1 MAEAQWEDAYVTD
14 DLALDLVRTIRRF
27 SSPLEPRPTLR
38 DPRFTVDQSIRAVL
52 FDIYGTLFVSSS
64 GDIDA
69 LHAESDTDMSGAF
82 ARKAPICRAL
92 LESGCTVLDPGAVD
106 EVAETEY
113 EEAIRSIHAE
123 KRRLGVQY
131 PEVDIVQVWEQV
143 LGELNG
149 SGLIMVP
156 DLPGVP
162 YRVAVSY
169 ECLSNPVWPMPDC
182 ESLLDAAARSGI
194 PMGLVSNA
202 QFYTPLLFS
211 AFFDRTLGELG
222 FNDRLCSFSFRR
234 GEAKPSVHLYEGV
247 RELLFR
253 QLAIAPEEVLYVGN
267 DMLNDIWPAH
277 EAGFSTCLFA
287 GDERSLRLREDHPL
301 CTRLVPDH
309 TVTGL
314 EQVAR
319 ILDLQLTTAKE
330 L

>member
-27 SSPLEPRPTLR
+27 SSPLQPRPTHCN
-38 DPRFTVDQSIRAVL
+38 PSYKVDQSIRAVL

-69 LHAESDTDMSGAF
+69 LHIESDSDANGMF

-113 EEAIRSIHAE
+113 QEAIRSIHVE

-149 SGLIMVP
+149 SGLIIVP
-156 DLPGVP
+156 DLAGVP

-182 ESLLDAAARSGI
+182 ESLLDMAARSGI

-202 QFYTPLLFS
+202 QFYTPLLFP
-211 AFFDRTLGELG
+211 AFFDRTLGEIG
-222 FNDRLCSFSFRR
+222 FNDRLCSFSFHR

-253 QLAIAPEEVLYVGN
+253 QLAIAPEEVLFVGN
-267 DMLNDIWPAH
+267 DMLNDIWPAQ
-277 EAGFSTCLFA
+277 ETGFSTCLFA
-287 GDERSLRLREDHPL
+287 GDERSLRLREDHPV
-301 CTRLVPDH
+301 CNRIVPDH

-314 EQVAR
+314 DQVAR
-319 ILDLQLTTAKE
+319 ILDLQLTSGKE
-330 L
+330 Q